1 MAEYVEKWGDDVE
14 SAVELALKDLKLT
27 RDEVVVTVLEQ
38 PSRGFLGLFGSKL
51 AKVRVEKKSSELKEL
66 VKSAAER
73 TAKNEKETV
82 RTRREEKTESR
93 IERRSESPA
102 ANVKP
107 AAEKQ
112 KANEPA
118 EPAAAVEE
126 KPRQSSGKEGRE
138 GGKKRHRSSQ
148 MYRERSICSAWK
160 CRGKIWKSS

>member
-82 RTRREEKTESR
+82 RTRRED
-93 IERRSESPA
+93 PA
-102 ANVKP
+102 
-107 AAEKQ
+107 
-112 KANEPA
+112 
-118 EPAAAVEE
+118 
-126 KPRQSSGKEGRE
+126 
-138 GGKKRHRSSQ
+138 
-148 MYRERSICSAWK
+148 
-160 CRGKIWKSS
+160 

>member
-51 AKVRVEKKSSELKEL
+51 AKVRVEKKSRELKEL
-66 VKSAAER
+66 VKSAAEK

-107 AAEKQ
+107 AAESRRQ
-112 KANEPA
+112 TNRRNL
-118 EPAAAVEE
+118 
-126 KPRQSSGKEGRE
+126 PRQ
-138 GGKKRHRSSQ
+138 
-148 MYRERSICSAWK
+148 
-160 CRGKIWKSS
+160 